1 MVTFGFKEMLLATL
15 LLLLLIW
22 LPTFLMKDQQHQI
35 TALLPKVSLP
45 LKYKI
50 QSSGKYTVSYFEIL
64 ILGKIEGG
72 RRRGQQRMRRL
83 DGITDLMDMSL
94 RKLREM
100 VKDREARNAAVH
112 GVTKSWTQL
121 SDWTPPH
128 LLPLKKSHKNLYVPF
143 KSINVE
149 YFSTIYI
156 ESGKREREKWSPDHY
171 QETCF
176 PVPYDCIVTKSQ
188 TRRKDFH
195 SPFLEIFKSKTGTDP
210 SGMILVPARSQW
222 ATARPSIPAAL
233 SSKHPKVPQNQKQ
246 NPCRKPQAHRQ
257 H

>member
-1 MVTFGFKEMLLATL
+1 MQFLF
-15 LLLLLIW
+15 LI
-22 LPTFLMKDQQHQI
+22 QI
-35 TALLPKVSLP
+35 SPIVSQMCF
-45 LKYKI
+45 YDSCI
-50 QSSGKYTVSYFEIL
+50 QSSLQSRSTNCVWLFHFFVLFESC
-64 ILGKIEGG
+64 
-72 RRRGQQRMRRL
+72 R
-83 DGITDLMDMSL
+83 
-94 RKLREM
+94 
-100 VKDREARNAAVH
+100 
-112 GVTKSWTQL
+112 
-121 SDWTPPH
+121 TPPH